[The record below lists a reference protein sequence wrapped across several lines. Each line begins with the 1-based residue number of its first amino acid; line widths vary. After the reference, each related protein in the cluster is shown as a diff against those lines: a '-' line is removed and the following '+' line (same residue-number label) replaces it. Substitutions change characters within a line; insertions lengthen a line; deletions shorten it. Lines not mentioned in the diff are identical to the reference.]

1 VQPAR
6 PKNVKLTGK
15 GNSAVFDHGLQA
27 RLMSV
32 THAKAGLPVRG
43 RRAEGVGLPRI
54 EDELRKQNDRFSAA
68 VENMSHGLGMFDAD
82 ERMIICN
89 GNYISIFCLDAEIV
103 QPGIRFFDILQHSV
117 DIGVAS
123 HSAEELYAI
132 RKPYIDRAK
141 PSTYEETLSDGRII
155 NISHRPLAS
164 GGWVSIYEDITEQR
178 RAERE
183 LKEQH
188 RRFDAALANMSQG
201 LLMFDADSRLIVRNG
216 RFLDLYRVTPAD
228 FPLGMSHRDLL
239 EQLVRL
245 AIYTGIDIDN
255 EISNTVASLQAG
267 EMRSTDRHLGD
278 GRTLLVV
285 RRPMSGGGWVA
296 TFDDVTE
303 RRRVEERMTHLA
315 HHDTLTN
322 LPNRSMFRERLDQAL
337 REATDLAI
345 FSLDLDRF
353 KAVNDTWGHP
363 AGDWLLKC
371 VAERLQRCIR
381 SETDIV
387 ARFGG
392 DEFVIIQFNTKGP
405 GSKNANPK
413 GVGPKGANNAEKLA
427 KRIVDTIGK
436 PFRDKSR
443 DMHVGISLGIALFPD
458 DGRDADTLLKNAD
471 MALYR
476 AKSEGRN
483 VYRFFEPGMDAMVR
497 ARRALETDLET
508 ALQQRE
514 FELDFQP
521 IMNIASSE
529 IVGAEALMRWRS
541 PARGLVPPDDFIPV
555 AEEIGLIVPLG
566 EWALRKACA
575 VAAGWPHGL
584 RIAVNV
590 SAVQIKS
597 GTFARS
603 VISALAFS
611 GVPADR
617 LELEITETVLMDE
630 SETVLRTLRQ
640 LRDLGIRIALD
651 DFGIG
656 YSSLGYLHRF
666 PVDKIKIDRS
676 FIRDID
682 NRDTAAIVRTVI
694 GLGAQ
699 LGITVT
705 AEGVETEAQLEF
717 LRSEGCGEAQGYLIG
732 VPSKAADINR
742 LLKARAAIGRSS

>member
-1 VQPAR
+1 MPVA
-6 PKNVKLTGK
+6 GI
-15 GNSAVFDHGLQA
+15 
-27 RLMSV
+27 
-32 THAKAGLPVRG
+32 KAGSSVRR
-43 RRAEGVGLPRI
+43 RRAKGVGQPQPI
-54 EDELRKQNDRFSAA
+54 EDELREQNERFSAA
-68 VENMSHGLGMFDAD
+68 VENMSHGLCMFDAD

-89 GNYISIFCLDAEIV
+89 RNYISIFRLDAEV
-103 QPGIRFFDILQHSV
+103 VRPGIRFFDILQHSV
-117 DIGVAS
+117 DIGIAS
-123 HSAEELYAI
+123 QSAEQLYAI
-132 RKPYIDRAK
+132 RKPYIDQAK
-141 PSTYEETLSDGRII
+141 PSTYEETLADGRIV

-178 RAERE
+178 RAEQE

-201 LLMFDADSRLIVRNG
+201 LLMYDADGKLIVRNE
-216 RFLDLYRVTPAD
+216 RFLELYHVRPAD
-228 FPLGMSHRDLL
+228 FPLGMSHHDAFKRLL
-239 EQLVRL
+239 ELG
-245 AIYTGIDIDN
+245 IYTKLDPDS
-255 EISNTVASLQAG
+255 EISQIEACLRAG
-267 EMRSTDRHLGD
+267 KTHVTHRHLAD
-278 GRTLLVV
+278 GRTLLVA

-322 LPNRSMFRERLDQAL
+322 LPNRSMLRERLDQAL
-337 REATDLAI
+337 SETRDRSLAI
-345 FSLDLDRF
+345 FSLDLDHF
-353 KAVNDTWGHP
+353 KAVNDSWGHP

-371 VAERLQRCIR
+371 VAERLQRCLR
-381 SETDIV
+381 NETDVV

-392 DEFVIIQFNTKGP
+392 DEFVIIQFNLKSP
-405 GSKNANPK
+405 GD
-413 GVGPKGANNAEKLA
+413 AEKLA
-427 KRIVDTIGK
+427 KRIVEIIGK
-436 PFRDKSR
+436 PFRDKR
-443 DMHVGISLGIALFPD
+443 HDMRVGISLGIALFPN
-458 DGRDADTLLKNAD
+458 DGKDADTLLKNAD

-483 VYRFFEPGMDAMVR
+483 LYRFFEPAMDAMVR
-497 ARRALETDLET
+497 ARRALEVDLRA
-508 ALQQRE
+508 ALSRRE

-521 IMNIASSE
+521 IMNIASGE

-541 PARGLVPPDDFIPV
+541 PVRGLVRPDDFIPA
-555 AEEIGLIVPLG
+555 AEETGLIVPLG
-566 EWALRKACA
+566 EWALRKACTA
-575 VAAGWPHGL
+575 AAGWTPL

-611 GVPADR
+611 GVPANR

-630 SETVLRTLRQ
+630 SDLVIKTLRQ
-640 LRDLGIRIALD
+640 LRDLGVRIALD
-651 DFGIG
+651 DFGTG
-656 YSSLGYLHRF
+656 YSSLGYLRRF

-676 FIRDID
+676 FTRDID
-682 NRDTAAIVRTVI
+682 SRDTAAIVRTII

-717 LRSEGCGEAQGYLIG
+717 LQKEGCVEAQGYLIG
-732 VPSKAADINR
+732 VPSKASDINR
-742 LLKARAAIGRSS
+742 LLKSSATIRQSG

>member
-1 VQPAR
+1 MPLAHANAGSPAR
-6 PKNVKLTGK
+6 RRGAGGIGPK
-15 GNSAVFDHGLQA
+15 
-27 RLMSV
+27 
-32 THAKAGLPVRG
+32 
-43 RRAEGVGLPRI
+43 RRM
-54 EDELRKQNDRFSAA
+54 EDELREQNERFSAA
-68 VENMSHGLGMFDAD
+68 VENMSHGLCMFDAD

-89 GNYISIFCLDAEIV
+89 GNYVSIFCLDAKIV
-103 QPGIRFFDILQHSV
+103 RPGIRFFDILQHSV

-123 HSAEELYAI
+123 QSADELYAI
-132 RKPYIDRAK
+132 RKPYIDQAK

-155 NISHRPLAS
+155 DISHRPLAS
-164 GGWVSIYEDITEQR
+164 GGWVSIYEDITVQR
-178 RAERE
+178 RAQQE
-183 LKEQH
+183 LNEQH

-201 LLMFDADSRLIVRNG
+201 LLMYNADGRLIVRNE
-216 RFLDLYRVTPAD
+216 RFLELYHMTAAD
-228 FPLGMSHRDLL
+228 FPLGMSHRDGLKRML
-239 EQLVRL
+239 ELG
-245 AIYTGIDIDN
+245 IYTKLDIDS
-255 EISNTVASLQAG
+255 EISDVESCFQAG
-267 EMRSTDRHLGD
+267 QTHVAHRHLND
-278 GRTLLVV
+278 GRSLLVA
-285 RRPMSGGGWVA
+285 RRPTSDGGWVA
-296 TFDDVTE
+296 TFDDITE

-315 HHDTLTN
+315 LHDTLTN

-353 KAVNDTWGHP
+353 KAVNDKWGHP

-371 VAERLQRCIR
+371 VAERLQRCLR
-381 SETDIV
+381 NETDVV

-392 DEFVIIQFNTKGP
+392 DEFVIIQFN
-405 GSKNANPK
+405 PK
-413 GVGPKGANNAEKLA
+413 SAADAEKLA
-427 KRIVDTIGK
+427 KRIVDIIGK

-443 DMHVGISLGIALFPD
+443 DMHVGISLGIALFPN

-476 AKSEGRN
+476 AKSEGRS

-508 ALQQRE
+508 ALPRQE

-521 IMNIASSE
+521 IMNIAYGE

-541 PARGLVPPDDFIPV
+541 PVRGLVPPDEFIPV

-566 EWALRKACA
+566 EWALRKACT
-575 VAAGWPHGL
+575 VAAGWPDGL

-611 GVPADR
+611 GVPAGR

-630 SETVLRTLRQ
+630 SDTVLKTLRQ
-640 LRDLGIRIALD
+640 LRELGIRIALD

-656 YSSLGYLHRF
+656 YSSLGYLRRF

-717 LRSEGCGEAQGYLIG
+717 LRNEGCVEAQGYLIG
-732 VPSKAADINR
+732 VPSKAADIAR
-742 LLKARAAIGRSS
+742 LLETRAAIRQSG

>member
-1 VQPAR
+1 MPVA
-6 PKNVKLTGK
+6 
-15 GNSAVFDHGLQA
+15 
-27 RLMSV
+27 
-32 THAKAGLPVRG
+32 HAKAGSPARRRG
-43 RRAEGVGLPRI
+43 AGGFGPKRRVD
-54 EDELRKQNDRFSAA
+54 DELREQNERFSAA
-68 VENMSHGLGMFDAD
+68 VENMSHGLCMFDAD

-89 GNYISIFCLDAEIV
+89 GNYLSIFCLDAEIV
-103 QPGIRFFDILQHSV
+103 RPGIRFFDILQHSV

-123 HSAEELYAI
+123 QSAAELYAI
-132 RKPYIDRAK
+132 RKPYIDQAK

-155 NISHRPLAS
+155 DISHRPLAS
-164 GGWVSIYEDITEQR
+164 GGWVSIYEDITVQR
-178 RAERE
+178 RAEQE

-201 LLMFDADSRLIVRNG
+201 LLMYDADGKLIVRNE
-216 RFLDLYRVTPAD
+216 RFLELYHVTPAD
-228 FPLGMSHRDLL
+228 FPLGMSHRDLI

-245 AIYTGIDIDN
+245 GIYAEIDIDS
-255 EISNTVASLQAG
+255 EISKTRACLQAG
-267 EMRSTDRHLGD
+267 EVRSTHRHLTD
-278 GRTLLVV
+278 GRTLLVA

-315 HHDTLTN
+315 LHDTLTN

-345 FSLDLDRF
+345 LSLDLDRF

-371 VAERLQRCIR
+371 VAERLQRCLR
-381 SETDIV
+381 NETDVV

-392 DEFVIIQFNTKGP
+392 DEFVIIQFN
-405 GSKNANPK
+405 PK
-413 GVGPKGANNAEKLA
+413 SAADAEKLA
-427 KRIVDTIGK
+427 KRIVDIIGR

-458 DGRDADTLLKNAD
+458 DGTDADTLLKNAD

-497 ARRALETDLET
+497 ARRALETDLEA
-508 ALQQRE
+508 ALPRRE

-521 IMNIASSE
+521 IMNIASGE
-529 IVGAEALMRWRS
+529 IVGAEALMRWHS
-541 PARGLVPPDDFIPV
+541 SARGLVPPDNFIPV

-566 EWALRKACA
+566 EWALRKACT
-575 VAAGWPHGL
+575 VAAGWPHEL

-611 GVPADR
+611 GVPASR

-630 SETVLRTLRQ
+630 SDTVLKTLRQ
-640 LRDLGIRIALD
+640 LRELGIRIALD

-656 YSSLGYLHRF
+656 YSSLGYLRRF

-682 NRDTAAIVRTVI
+682 NRATAAIVRTVI

-717 LRSEGCGEAQGYLIG
+717 LRKEGCVEAQGYLIG
-732 VPSKAADINR
+732 VPSKAADIAR
-742 LLKARAAIGRSS
+742 LLETRAAIRQSG

>member
-1 VQPAR
+1 MPVAHVKAGSPAR
-6 PKNVKLTGK
+6 RR
-15 GNSAVFDHGLQA
+15 SAGSIGQP
-27 RLMSV
+27 R
-32 THAKAGLPVRG
+32 
-43 RRAEGVGLPRI
+43 RI
-54 EDELRKQNDRFSAA
+54 EDELRDQNERFSAA
-68 VENMSHGLGMFDAD
+68 VENMSHGLCMFDAD

-89 GNYISIFCLDAEIV
+89 GNYLGIFCLDAGIV
-103 QPGIRFFDILQHSV
+103 RPGIRFFDILQHSV

-123 HSAEELYAI
+123 HSAEDLYAI
-132 RKPYIDRAK
+132 RKPYIDQAR
-141 PSTYEETLSDGRII
+141 PSTYEEVLSDERII

-178 RAERE
+178 RAEQE

-201 LLMFDADSRLIVRNG
+201 LLMYDADGRLIVRNE
-216 RFLDLYRVTPAD
+216 RFLDLYHVTPAD
-228 FPLGMSHRDLL
+228 FPLGMSHRELL
-239 EQLVRL
+239 VQLVRL
-245 AIYTGIDIDN
+245 GIYAEIDIDG
-255 EISNTVASLQAG
+255 EISKTMACLQAG
-267 EMRSTDRHLGD
+267 ESRSTHRSLAD
-278 GRTLLVV
+278 GRTLLVA

-296 TFDDVTE
+296 TFDDITE
-303 RRRVEERMTHLA
+303 RRRAEERMTHLA

-337 REATDLAI
+337 SEPMVAPLAI

-353 KAVNDTWGHP
+353 KAVNDTFGHP

-371 VAERLQRCIR
+371 VAERLMRCLR
-381 SETDIV
+381 NETDVV

-392 DEFVIIQFNTKGP
+392 DEFAIIQFNVK
-405 GSKNANPK
+405 SA
-413 GVGPKGANNAEKLA
+413 ADAERLA
-427 KRIVDTIGK
+427 RRIVEVIGK
-436 PFRDKSR
+436 PYRDKSR
-443 DMHVGISLGIALFPD
+443 DMHVGISLGIALYPD
-458 DGRDADTLLKNAD
+458 DGKDADALLKNAD

-476 AKSEGRN
+476 GKSEGRN

-497 ARRALETDLET
+497 ERQVLETDLQA
-508 ALQQRE
+508 ALPRRE

-521 IMNIASSE
+521 IMNIASGD

-541 PARGLVPPDDFIPV
+541 PARGLVSPDDFIPA
-555 AEEIGLIVPLG
+555 AEEIGLIVQLG
-566 EWALRKACA
+566 DWALRKACT
-575 VAAGWPHGL
+575 VAAGWPHAM

-590 SAVQIKS
+590 SAVQLKS

-630 SETVLRTLRQ
+630 SETVLKTLSQ

-651 DFGIG
+651 DFGTG
-656 YSSLGYLHRF
+656 YSSLGYLRRF

-705 AEGVETEAQLEF
+705 AEGVETEAQLDM
-717 LRSEGCGEAQGYLIG
+717 LREAGCVEAQGYLIS

-742 LLKARAAIGRSS
+742 LLRSGAALRQSG